1 MRLVRLSIVCE
12 HLLASQLCP
21 VSLTQSRATQ
31 ISHVRTKISQ
41 PNLRIDCYNSSIR
54 QIRRLQNMTIKT
66 QPKTAFGKTLHYV
79 TDPVQAQALSSL
91 TGKKTIN
98 EKDIANLKTLG
109 IAVESQQTQVAT
121 MVYA

>member
-1 MRLVRLSIVCE
+1 
-12 HLLASQLCP
+12 
-21 VSLTQSRATQ
+21 
-31 ISHVRTKISQ
+31 
-41 PNLRIDCYNSSIR
+41 
-54 QIRRLQNMTIKT
+54 MTNIKT
-66 QPKTAFGKTLHYV
+66 VTSTAFGRTLHYV
-79 TDPVQAQALSSL
+79 LDPEYAYALTSL

>member
-1 MRLVRLSIVCE
+1 
-12 HLLASQLCP
+12 
-21 VSLTQSRATQ
+21 
-31 ISHVRTKISQ
+31 
-41 PNLRIDCYNSSIR
+41 
-54 QIRRLQNMTIKT
+54 MTNIKT

-79 TDPVQAQALSSL
+79 TDPVLAQALTSL

-109 IAVESQQTQVAT
+109 ITVQSQAVQVAT

>member
-1 MRLVRLSIVCE
+1 
-12 HLLASQLCP
+12 
-21 VSLTQSRATQ
+21 
-31 ISHVRTKISQ
+31 
-41 PNLRIDCYNSSIR
+41 
-54 QIRRLQNMTIKT
+54 MTIKT

-79 TDPVQAQALSSL
+79 TDPAQAAALSSL

-121 MVYA
+121 MVFA